1 MTEQAT
7 LDMDRSTVVTSSSAA
22 SSSSRGGRMSRCIS
36 ASKEFVLSVVV
47 LIVLAYIIVTK
58 FLPDNVVSDLV
69 QKLELKF
76 QTYIEAYHSNN
87 SSNNNRTANP

>member
-1 MTEQAT
+1 
-7 LDMDRSTVVTSSSAA
+7 
-22 SSSSRGGRMSRCIS
+22 MSRCIS

-76 QTYIEAYHSNN
+76 QTYIETYNQ
-87 SSNNNRTANP
+87 NNRQQQDR